1 MNFSKKMWTTF
12 QKPAYNVKK
21 SGEKRH
27 KYEKKTEGSLY
38 CRTDYSEYRSLYGIK
53 FTGDTE
59 NGYFMLHHGA
69 MYEPMILENQEYY
82 RFFTC
87 MFLHFGIQHLLN
99 NMVMLG
105 ALGWQLEPVIGKV
118 KYLLIYFISGLG
130 GSGLSFAWN
139 VMHEEQSVS
148 AGASGAIFGLMGAL
162 LYVVIANRGRLGDL
176 SGKGMMLMVL
186 LGLYCGMTSTGVD
199 NLAHIGGLVCGFIL
213 ALILYRKK
221 KKPAYTAEWIRQS
234 AGDDL

>member
-1 MNFSKKMWTTF
+1 MRKKPKAVCTVGLIIVNIAIFM
-12 QKPAYNVKK
+12 VL
-21 SGEKRH
+21 
-27 KYEKKTEGSLY
+27 SL
-38 CRTDYSEYRSLYGIK
+38 L
-53 FTGDTE
+53 GDTE

-105 ALGWQLEPVIGKV
+105 ALGWQLEPEVGKI

-199 NLAHIGGLVCGFIL
+199 NLAHVGGLICGFIL

>member
-1 MNFSKKMWTTF
+1 MKRLLGYLKEHLCVTILAPLFKMLEASF
-12 QKPAYNVKK
+12 ELFVPLVVASMIDV
-21 SGEKRH
+21 
-27 KYEKKTEGSLY
+27 
-38 CRTDYSEYRSLYGIK
+38 GI
-53 FTGDTE
+53 GHHDI
-59 NGYFMLHHGA
+59 GYLWKM
-69 MYEPMILENQEYY
+69 
-82 RFFTC
+82 
-87 MFLHFGIQHLLN
+87 
-99 NMVMLG
+99 
-105 ALGWQLEPVIGKV
+105 
-118 KYLLIYFISGLG
+118 G
-130 GSGLSFAWN
+130 G
-139 VMHEEQSVS
+139 
-148 AGASGAIFGLMGAL
+148 L

>member
-1 MNFSKKMWTTF
+1 MR
-12 QKPAYNVKK
+12 KPKAVCTVGLIIVNIAVFMVL
-21 SGEKRH
+21 
-27 KYEKKTEGSLY
+27 SL
-38 CRTDYSEYRSLYGIK
+38 L
-53 FTGDTE
+53 GDTE

-130 GSGLSFAWN
+130 ECIGRSIRCDFWIDGSIT
-139 VMHEEQSVS
+139 VCCDCQQRK
-148 AGASGAIFGLMGAL
+148 AG
-162 LYVVIANRGRLGDL
+162 
-176 SGKGMMLMVL
+176 
-186 LGLYCGMTSTGVD
+186 
-199 NLAHIGGLVCGFIL
+199 
-213 ALILYRKK
+213 
-221 KKPAYTAEWIRQS
+221 
-234 AGDDL
+234 

>member
-1 MNFSKKMWTTF
+1 MRKKPKAVCTVGLIIVNIAVFM
-12 QKPAYNVKK
+12 VL
-21 SGEKRH
+21 
-27 KYEKKTEGSLY
+27 SL
-38 CRTDYSEYRSLYGIK
+38 L
-53 FTGDTE
+53 GDTE

-87 MFLHFGIQHLLN
+87 MFLHFGMQHLAN
-99 NMVMLG
+99 NMLVLFVLG
-105 ALGWQLEPVIGKV
+105 GRLERTTGKL
-118 KYLLIYFISGLG
+118 KYLLIYLLG
-130 GSGLSFAWN
+130 G
-139 VMHEEQSVS
+139 EQSVS

-221 KKPAYTAEWIRQS
+221 KKPAYTAEWSRQS

>member
-1 MNFSKKMWTTF
+1 MRKKPKAVCTVGLIIVNIAVFM
-12 QKPAYNVKK
+12 VL
-21 SGEKRH
+21 
-27 KYEKKTEGSLY
+27 SL
-38 CRTDYSEYRSLYGIK
+38 L
-53 FTGDTE
+53 GDTE

-148 AGASGAIFGLMGAL
+148 AGASGAIFGIIGAL
-162 LYVVIANRGRLGDL
+162 LWIVMIHKGRYESLT
-176 SGKGMMLMVL
+176 GKGL
-186 LGLYCGMTSTGVD
+186 LFMIVISLYYGITSVDVD
-199 NLAHIGGLVCGFIL
+199 NWAHIGGLAMGFVL
-213 ALILYRKK
+213 AIILYRKPRK
-221 KKPAYTAEWIRQS
+221 AVDLSGENPYTN
-234 AGDDL
+234 